1 MNNII
6 DNKLF
11 GRIRVILAKVQ
22 IRHPHRKSD
31 ISKQCRGKKFGY
43 IIYLTSGENYDVLHK
58 SFGYRILTFAKARK
72 FYNICCS
79 YARAFDGKLVDDYIL
94 PLWAACNCNDA
105 IYVPKFRIGLH
116 KFIAN
121 KDFFPTFYDFL
132 LENNLIQ
139 IDETIT
145 N

>member
-1 MNNII
+1 MDII
-6 DNKLF
+6 NNKLF

-31 ISKQCRGKKFGY
+31 ISKQCRGKKSGY
-43 IIYLTSGENYDVLHK
+43 IIYITSGENYDVLHK
-58 SFGYRILTFAKARK
+58 CFAYRILTFTKARK
-72 FYNICCS
+72 FYDICCAN
-79 YARAFDGKLVDDYIL
+79 ARAFEDKLVDDGIL
-94 PLWAACNCNDA
+94 PLWTACNCNDA
-105 IYVPKFRIGLH
+105 IYVPKSRIGLH

-132 LENNLIQ
+132 LKNSLIQ
-139 IDETIT
+139 TDETIT